1 MERIFT
7 ESARRCGEYE
17 YKFICLIDPFG
28 GKQQGIGFGDKI
40 ELRL

>member
-7 ESARRCGEYE
+7 ESARRRGEYE
-17 YKFICLIDPFG
+17 YEFICLIDPFG
-28 GKQQGIGFGDKI
+28 GKQWGIGFSDKI